1 MSGKQVKRM
10 KRAVRREVRKRWRA
24 DLDFLQSLP
33 FKDRI
38 RIAFQIVTRI
48 G

>member
-1 MSGKQVKRM
+1 MSGKQNKRLR
-10 KRAVRREVRKRWRA
+10 KAVRREVRKRWRA

-33 FKDRI
+33 LKDRI